1 MKNNTLHIKISLFL
15 FISLATFLFSC
26 GITETQSEAR
36 KFSLKL
42 LDCSTD
48 DIKLILHKGAGKYEE
63 CKTEDKIHFNIEIPA
78 MRGGYSEFLF
88 FIKFNEHNPEE
99 YKVLRIMK
107 KGEILKEL
115 SIRDIEQLPQDV
127 QNNYKLKTAE

>member
-1 MKNNTLHIKISLFL
+1 
-15 FISLATFLFSC
+15 
-26 GITETQSEAR
+26 
-36 KFSLKL
+36 
-42 LDCSTD
+42 
-48 DIKLILHKGAGKYEE
+48 
-63 CKTEDKIHFNIEIPA
+63 

-88 FIKFNEHNPEE
+88 FLKFYEHNPEE